1 MAAGWTLVAWPD
13 HSASLIWVGAAERR
27 PEESPPLPH
36 ITSLVCPFGPAHGLA
51 GSAWKPVEPEGDGA
65 ALLGP
70 LLNSHSETFLRLR
83 YPSASFPE
91 NGGCSSGAPTGLD
104 YEFVGRG
111 PSQGGQ

>member
-1 MAAGWTLVAWPD
+1 MAAGWALVAWPD

-27 PEESPPLPH
+27 PEESPPSPH
-36 ITSLVCPFGPAHGLA
+36 HFSGLSLWSCPWPGWLC
-51 GSAWKPVEPEGDGA
+51 WNPVEPEGGGA

-91 NGGCSSGAPTGLD
+91 NGGCNSGAPTGLD
-104 YEFVGRG
+104 HEFVGRG

>member
-1 MAAGWTLVAWPD
+1 MAAGWALVAWPD

-36 ITSLVCPFGPAHGLA
+36 ITSLVCPFSSCPWPGRLC
-51 GSAWKPVEPEGDGA
+51 WKPMEPEGDGA

-70 LLNSHSETFLRLR
+70 LLNSHSETFLRLH

-91 NGGCSSGAPTGLD
+91 NGGCSSGAPTD